1 MKHAIQTE
9 RGPNNS
15 FMMIWPI
22 FLMVVWA
29 ALCAGEPTVLAATT
43 ADELYR
49 EGKYEEA
56 EKLYAVGD
64 MDHPKDIRYRY
75 DRGCAA
81 YQKGDFQSATAAF
94 ASVMRRTEE
103 KETRFRAAYNLGNAA
118 FKQKDFASAAAH
130 YKQAL
135 LVRPEAED
143 ARYNLELAL
152 REMDKLEKQKKKQ
165 DQQQPSKEEG
175 QKGDDSKGDQK
186 EKQQDKPGEQGE
198 KSEAEK
204 KESSQDKQAQGQPKE
219 KEEAKQNPTEPSDA
233 HQPQHEETPRE
244 LSGKLA
250 PMQQMDKESG
260 QDEKTEPEASTAM
273 IDRKKAEAL
282 LDNVQEDPSRFL
294 QYQLSKEKRRGPRS
308 GKDW

>member
-1 MKHAIQTE
+1 MKRAAQTE
-9 RGPNNS
+9 KAPRKR
-15 FMMIWPI
+15 FMMVWPMS
-22 FLMVVWA
+22 LMLAWA
-29 ALCAGEPTVLAATT
+29 AMCVGGQTVLAATS

-56 EKLYAVGD
+56 EKLYAEGD

-75 DRGCAA
+75 NRGCAA

-103 KETRFRAAYNLGNAA
+103 KETRFRAAYNLGNVA
-118 FKQKDFASAAAH
+118 FKQKDFASAAAY

-152 REMDKLEKQKKKQ
+152 REMDKLEKQKKEQ
-165 DQQQPSKEEG
+165 EQQPPPKEEG
-175 QKGDDSKGDQK
+175 QKGDGSKGDQK
-186 EKQQDKPGEQGE
+186 EKQQEKPGEQGE
-198 KSEAEK
+198 KSEPEK
-204 KESSQDKQAQGQPKE
+204 KEPSQDKPAPGQPTE
-219 KEEAKQNPTEPSDA
+219 QEEAKQDRKEPSEA
-233 HQPQHEETPRE
+233 HQPQHEETPRD

-260 QDEKTEPEASTAM
+260 QDEKAESEASTAM

-282 LDNVQEDPSRFL
+282 LDNVQEDRSRFL
-294 QYQLSKEKRRGPRS
+294 QYQLSKEKRRGPQS